1 MTRSRRLLL
10 AVTCVALACAAAL
23 ALRPFRQPA
32 KSGGGAPLA
41 DVLTDSISRITAACP
56 GEVGVAVIVGGTD
69 TVVVNDRSVYP
80 MMSVFKLHQ
89 ALALCNRFD
98 RDGRSLDT
106 LLTIRRDELDPHT
119 WSPMLKEHREAL
131 IALPVADLL
140 RYTLVWSDNNAS
152 NVLFERLLGVAAT
165 DSFVATLIPRAS
177 FQIAYTEA
185 EMSADHAKAYSNYT
199 SPLGAAMLM
208 DRLFADSIVSRPK
221 QRFIQRLLG
230 ECTTGKDR
238 IAAPLLDKAGVT
250 IAHKTGSGYTANG
263 ILAAHNDVAHIC
275 LPGGVRYTL
284 AVFVKDFRGNE
295 AQASRVAAR
304 ISAAVYAVL
313 AEKGRGS

>member
-10 AVTCVALACAAAL
+10 AVTCVALACAAVL
-23 ALRPFRQPA
+23 ALRPFRQLA
-32 KSGGGAPLA
+32 KSGGAPLA
-41 DVLTDSISRITAACP
+41 DVLADSISRITAACP

>member
-23 ALRPFRQPA
+23 ALRAFRQPA
-32 KSGGGAPLA
+32 KSGGAPLA
-41 DVLTDSISRITAACP
+41 DVLADSISRITAACP
-56 GEVGVAVIVGGTD
+56 GEVGVAVLVGGTD
-69 TVVVNDRSVYP
+69 TVVVNDWSVYP

-152 NVLFERLLGVAAT
+152 NVLFERLQGVAAT

-185 EMSADHAKAYSNYT
+185 EMSVDHAKAYSNYT

-263 ILAAHNDVAHIC
+263 ILTAHNDVAHIC
-275 LPGGVRYTL
+275 LPSGVRYTL
-284 AVFVKDFRGNE
+284 AVFIKDFRGYE

>member
-10 AVTCVALACAAAL
+10 AVACVALACAAVL
-23 ALRPFRQPA
+23 ALRPFRQLA
-32 KSGGGAPLA
+32 KSGGAPLA
-41 DVLTDSISRITAACP
+41 DVLADSISRITAACP

-89 ALALCNRFD
+89 ALALCDRFD

-106 LLTIRRDELDPHT
+106 LLTIRRGELDPHT

-177 FQIAYTEA
+177 FQIAYAEA

-208 DRLFADSIVSRPK
+208 HRLFADSIVSRPK

-250 IAHKTGSGYTANG
+250 VAHKTGSGYTANG

-275 LPGGVRYTL
+275 LPSGVRYTL
-284 AVFVKDFRGNE
+284 AVFIKDFRGNE

>member
-10 AVTCVALACAAAL
+10 AVTCVALACVAVL
-23 ALRPFRQPA
+23 ALRPFRQLA
-32 KSGGGAPLA
+32 KSGGAPLA
-41 DVLTDSISRITAACP
+41 DVLADSISRITAACP
-56 GEVGVAVIVGGTD
+56 GEVGVAVIVDGTD

-275 LPGGVRYTL
+275 LPSGVRYTL

>member
-1 MTRSRRLLL
+1 M
-10 AVTCVALACAAAL
+10 TCVALACAAAL
-23 ALRPFRQPA
+23 ALRPFRQLA
-32 KSGGGAPLA
+32 KSGGAPLA
-41 DVLTDSISRITAACP
+41 DVLADSISRITAACP

-106 LLTIRRDELDPHT
+106 LLTIRRDELNPHT

-230 ECTTGKDR
+230 EYTTGKDR

-275 LPGGVRYTL
+275 LPSGVRYTL

>member
-10 AVTCVALACAAAL
+10 AVTCVALACATAL
-23 ALRPFRQPA
+23 ALRPFRHLA
-32 KSGGGAPLA
+32 KSGGAPLA
-41 DVLTDSISRITAACP
+41 DVLADSISRITAACP

-208 DRLFADSIVSRPK
+208 DRLS
-221 QRFIQRLLG
+221 QRNTPAKPSL
-230 ECTTGKDR
+230 
-238 IAAPLLDKAGVT
+238 
-250 IAHKTGSGYTANG
+250 
-263 ILAAHNDVAHIC
+263 
-275 LPGGVRYTL
+275 
-284 AVFVKDFRGNE
+284 
-295 AQASRVAAR
+295 
-304 ISAAVYAVL
+304 
-313 AEKGRGS
+313 

>member
-10 AVTCVALACAAAL
+10 AVTCVALACVAVL
-23 ALRPFRQPA
+23 ALRPFRQLA
-32 KSGGGAPLA
+32 KSGGAPLA
-41 DVLTDSISRITAACP
+41 DVLADSISRITAACP

-106 LLTIRRDELDPHT
+106 LLTIRRDELNPHT

-177 FQIAYTEA
+177 FQIAYTA

-284 AVFVKDFRGNE
+284 AVFIKDFRGNE